1 MKLTVK
7 ILLAVLLPTL
17 FLSRLFI
24 PGFSSEPVSFP
35 TPETLPVSVEP
46 LPLRVYCPG
55 AFAEIGGESGVEL
68 GAIERIGEA
77 SIYLNTG
84 DGELLADPGLRA
96 SEGAL
101 AKITGSDQSTNLLSA
116 IQAQGVVRER
126 ASGMMASYCPQ
137 PSFSGWFISGAAS
150 VGYESALLVANP
162 NDQEVQMEI
171 IITFPDGQVSDQLTL
186 AAQENR
192 VVPLSSLVFQQPIF
206 TLSFQTSG
214 QPISVAMQQ
223 RATFGLSTRG
233 VDLQSPVAQPTTDS
247 LITGLSVGSA
257 GFEPAVARL
266 YNPGQIPTE
275 VVITAISGQST
286 QVVRAQLAAGEL
298 SELELDLIDGEYLVQ
313 VQSAQPILVG
323 IRNPV
328 IQPTIDFSWLT
339 ASELFTDLTLPIP
352 DYRST
357 LYLANPGAS
366 PITLNLQVT
375 TGDRQQYQSFE
386 IPALAQISVPV
397 SGDSLRLSSASEFAA
412 SLEILDVPGYAVIRP
427 TENQNFGDELL
438 VSVR

>member
-1 MKLTVK
+1 M
-7 ILLAVLLPTL
+7 
-17 FLSRLFI
+17 
-24 PGFSSEPVSFP
+24 
-35 TPETLPVSVEP
+35 
-46 LPLRVYCPG
+46 
-55 AFAEIGGESGVEL
+55 
-68 GAIERIGEA
+68 
-77 SIYLNTG
+77 
-84 DGELLADPGLRA
+84 
-96 SEGAL
+96 
-101 AKITGSDQSTNLLSA
+101 
-116 IQAQGVVRER
+116 
-126 ASGMMASYCPQ
+126 
-137 PSFSGWFISGAAS
+137 
-150 VGYESALLVANP
+150 
-162 NDQEVQMEI
+162 
-171 IITFPDGQVSDQLTL
+171 
-186 AAQENR
+186 
-192 VVPLSSLVFQQPIF
+192 FQQPIF

-397 SGDSLRLSSASEFAA
+397 SGDSLRLGSASEFAA